1 MRRWDSRSRSVAAVA
16 VAALVVV
23 GVGTSAAWSDGSA
36 PDEAA
41 ATPSATSTPSAT
53 PTTSPTPTPTPT
65 PKPAPKATPKP
76 TPKPVASK
84 APAPKPAT
92 AGSGVSSSATKAA
105 PAVAK
110 TAAAKKAAAKK
121 SAAAKAAAKKAAA
134 KKAAAK
140 KAAAKKSASTSRASI
155 KAPAKVP
162 SGGLVCRGSGGP
174 GAGEQQVSAIGKAI
188 NTYRAKHGL
197 KKLSISRSSTL
208 VQHAKTMA
216 TTGGIWHSGHENI
229 VACVSNDSATTMVT
243 AWSKSAPH
251 KAQMLRK
258 DVTHMSVGGAAN
270 GSWLFGAVLFT

>member
-1 MRRWDSRSRSVAAVA
+1 MRRWDARSRSVAAVVVSA
-16 VAALVVV
+16 VVV
-23 GVGTSAAWSDGSA
+23 VAVGTSAAWSDGSA
-36 PDEAA
+36 PDEPI
-41 ATPSATSTPSAT
+41 ATSSATSTPSAT
-53 PTTSPTPTPTPT
+53 PTTSPTPTSAPTSAPTPT
-65 PKPAPKATPKP
+65 PE
-76 TPKPVASK
+76 PVASK
-84 APAPKPAT
+84 TPAPKPASV
-92 AGSGVSSSATKAA
+92 GSGVSSSETKAA
-105 PAVAK
+105 PAAAK

-140 KAAAKKSASTSRASI
+140 KAAAKKAAAKKSASTSRASI

-162 SGGLVCRGSGGP
+162 AGGLVCRGSGGP
-174 GAGEQQVSAIGKAI
+174 GAGEQQVTAIGKAI
-188 NTYRAKHGL
+188 NAYRAKHGL

-208 VQHAKTMA
+208 VKHAKTMA

-229 VACVSNDSATTMVT
+229 VACVSNDSATTMVS